1 MPLQRGQEDAVRC
14 VCMLYW
20 DQAQQS
26 ISLRQSSN
34 CCSTDPTIWRIIL
47 PMESYVRQPCGHCR
61 RACSKTCWKVAL
73 SQKST
78 EPGYGDLPRCSNK
91 CERESGAE
99 AATSHTNPVHQ
110 IAMCLDAR
118 SKNRPF
124 RNNHRSVPAF

>member
-1 MPLQRGQEDAVRC
+1 MSDSLADIVVELVAKHAGRSRC
-14 VCMLYW
+14 HRN
-20 DQAQQS
+20 Q
-26 ISLRQSSN
+26 
-34 CCSTDPTIWRIIL
+34 
-47 PMESYVRQPCGHCR
+47 
-61 RACSKTCWKVAL
+61 
-73 SQKST
+73 T

-99 AATSHTNPVHQ
+99 AATSHSNPVHQ